1 MTEKCTDYYS
11 YMTSHL
17 LSNELIYYQRITLLY
32 SGFYSLFVKNSA
44 YQFSF
49 SLKND

>member
-32 SGFYSLFVKNSA
+32 SGFILLFVK
-44 YQFSF
+44 FSVSVLF
-49 SLKND
+49 LPKND